1 MDVEANKNEVVNASA
16 DRAPATSVD
25 TLRLEGATVLAVW
38 AHPDDESYLGGRLM
52 AAAAAAGGRVVN
64 VTATLGEHGTPDPVT
79 MPPGRLARIRQ
90 HELDHALQALGVSES
105 ITLGYEDGTLDTID
119 PDLGARRIMTV
130 LDEIDPD
137 VVVSFGPDGFTG
149 HPDHIAVGAWTER
162 AVNARNPQPALI
174 QPALIQTALIQT
186 AVGRWIPLELVTAMD
201 ELGAFFPGFAPEPR
215 RTSDVRLALDDS
227 AIDTKLAALSAHG
240 SQTELFRAHLGDADY
255 RRLAAVEAYFPANA
269 RAFDLL
275 GASMAATAA

>member
-38 AHPDDESYLGGRLM
+38 AHPDDESYLGGGLM

-119 PDLGARRIMTV
+119 PDLGA
-130 LDEIDPD
+130 
-137 VVVSFGPDGFTG
+137 
-149 HPDHIAVGAWTER
+149 
-162 AVNARNPQPALI
+162 
-174 QPALIQTALIQT
+174 
-186 AVGRWIPLELVTAMD
+186 
-201 ELGAFFPGFAPEPR
+201 
-215 RTSDVRLALDDS
+215 
-227 AIDTKLAALSAHG
+227 KLAALSAHG
-240 SQTELFRAHLGDADY
+240 SQTELFRAHRAD
-255 RRLAAVEAYFPANA
+255 LVV
-269 RAFDLL
+269 LL
-275 GASMAATAA
+275 TGT

>member
-137 VVVSFGPDGFTG
+137 VVVSFG
-149 HPDHIAVGAWTER
+149 TER

>member
-38 AHPDDESYLGGRLM
+38 AHPDDESYLGGGLM

-119 PDLGARRIMTV
+119 T
-130 LDEIDPD
+130 
-137 VVVSFGPDGFTG
+137 
-149 HPDHIAVGAWTER
+149 
-162 AVNARNPQPALI
+162 
-174 QPALIQTALIQT
+174 
-186 AVGRWIPLELVTAMD
+186 
-201 ELGAFFPGFAPEPR
+201 
-215 RTSDVRLALDDS
+215 
-227 AIDTKLAALSAHG
+227 IDTKLAALSAHG